1 MDNFLSIVLFN
12 TKKHTYTIGDM
23 ITLTSGMVLLCGV
36 VFVSLIVGIKQWRLI
51 LLILMTDIQGNEH
64 LDVVNN
70 IKYNDK
76 LSCLVDKSIMSNDS
90 IIASDDHT
98 TKSITYFCADSLLYM
113 IK

>member
-1 MDNFLSIVLFN
+1 MKTF
-12 TKKHTYTIGDM
+12 
-23 ITLTSGMVLLCGV
+23 
-36 VFVSLIVGIKQWRLI
+36 I
-51 LLILMTDIQGNEH
+51 LLILMIDSQGNEH

-90 IIASDDHT
+90 IIDSDDTT
-98 TKSITYFCADSLLYM
+98 TKSIMYFCADSLLYT

>member
-1 MDNFLSIVLFN
+1 MKTF
-12 TKKHTYTIGDM
+12 
-23 ITLTSGMVLLCGV
+23 
-36 VFVSLIVGIKQWRLI
+36 I
-51 LLILMTDIQGNEH
+51 LLILMIDSQGNEH

-90 IIASDDHT
+90 IIDNDDT
-98 TKSITYFCADSLLYM
+98 NTKSITYFCADSLLYT